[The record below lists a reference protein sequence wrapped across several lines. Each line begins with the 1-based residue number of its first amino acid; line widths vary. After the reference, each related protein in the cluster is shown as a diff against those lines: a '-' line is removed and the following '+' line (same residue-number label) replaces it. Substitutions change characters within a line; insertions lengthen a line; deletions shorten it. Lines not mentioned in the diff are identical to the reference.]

1 MMYSGID
8 LHANNS
14 VVAVIDDADR
24 VVAQKRLPNDL
35 AKVVGFLSR
44 WKSELAGVVVESTYN
59 WYWLVDGLQDAGL
72 PCASGQHRRDQ
83 TIRRAQAQRR

>member
-8 LHANNS
+8 LHSNNS

-35 AKVVGFLSR
+35 TK
-44 WKSELAGVVVESTYN
+44 
-59 WYWLVDGLQDAGL
+59 
-72 PCASGQHRRDQ
+72 
-83 TIRRAQAQRR
+83 QA

>member
-1 MMYSGID
+1 MYSGID

-44 WKSELAGVVVESTYN
+44 WKSELAGVVVEFDLQ
-59 WYWLVDGLQDAGL
+59 LVLVGRRAAGCRI